1 MESRYRSA
9 EINHLAGALAKA
21 QGAYK
26 KLIPN
31 QTYKGEKFAN
41 LDAIFLATREALSN
55 NGLCFSQID
64 DILDDGSGIVILKSL
79 LIHESGQWLSSW
91 SRIVPASTERDTA
104 RIYEGRSRRHAARL
118 LGIAPSDND
127 PYLFDDNGE
136 SEAQQRL
143 LEDLAKPKEEIAK
156 ERTGAIR
163 TISDRQY
170 NELLIE
176 LRGYEMVAKQIMD
189 KQGISTLADLPE
201 DAYYMTKKYIATIK
215 KELEDELAR
224 KRK

>member
-1 MESRYRSA
+1 MELQYRSL

-21 QGAYK
+21 QGSYK

-31 QTYKGEKFAN
+31 QTYKNERFAN
-41 LDAIFLATREALSN
+41 LDAIFAATRESLSN

-64 DILDDGSGIVILKSL
+64 DIVDDGSGIVILKSL

-104 RIYEGRSRRHAARL
+104 RIYEGRSRRHASRL

-143 LEDLAKPKEEIAK
+143 LEDLAKPKEELTK
-156 ERTGAIR
+156 ERTGTIR

-176 LRGYEMVAKQIMD
+176 LRGYDLIAKQIMD
-189 KQGISTLADLPE
+189 KQGIGTLADLPE
-201 DAYYMTKKYIATIK
+201 DAYHMTQKYIRTIK
-215 KELEDELAR
+215 KELEEDLIR